1 MDGSEDLMINNT
13 NNETGSNNNGDD
25 SSMGS
30 DRKLHKHISISEL
43 LTDNAI

>member
-13 NNETGSNNNGDD
+13 NNETESNNNGDD

-30 DRKLHKHISISEL
+30 DSKLHKHTSISEL